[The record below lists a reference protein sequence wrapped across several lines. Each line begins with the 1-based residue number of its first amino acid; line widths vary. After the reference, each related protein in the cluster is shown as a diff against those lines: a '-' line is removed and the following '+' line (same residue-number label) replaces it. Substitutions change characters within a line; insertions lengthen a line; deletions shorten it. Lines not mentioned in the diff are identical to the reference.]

1 MARILLID
9 DDAEV
14 RGGLGHF
21 LRTLGHDVLEAKG
34 GGEGLRLASRLRVD
48 LVVTDLGMHDVDGM
62 EIIMALRDSAPGAPI
77 IAMAG
82 GGIEPKERLLA
93 HAAILGAVATVPK
106 PFEYSAVGDAVTRA
120 LGRHRAEVVR
130 EVV

>member
-9 DDAEV
+9 NDDAV
-14 RGGLGHF
+14 RGGLGRY
-21 LRTLGHDVLEAKG
+21 LRTLGHDVLEAQR

-48 LVVTDLGMHDVDGM
+48 LVVTDLGMPDVDGM
-62 EIIMALRDSAPGAPI
+62 EIIMALRGSAPGAPI

-93 HAAILGAVATVPK
+93 HAAILGAVATVAK
-106 PFEYSAVGDAVTRA
+106 PFEYPAVGDAVTQA
-120 LGRHRAEVVR
+120 LGRHRAEVLGGAV
-130 EVV
+130 